1 MYKNIYFV
9 SVCCSYEHQLNA
21 KKYRTFFFY
30 FFFLDF
36 LKFLLIE
43 QLKYKYC
50 PFLIL

>member
-1 MYKNIYFV
+1 MPKNI
-9 SVCCSYEHQLNA
+9 EL
-21 KKYRTFFFY
+21 FF